1 MQTCAATLAAIAKP
15 KFFQRFALLSVC
27 GAVCVSAVPLNE
39 AFGAENLRLR
49 QGLSYD
55 SDTDKGFPIIADKI
69 DDVAVE
75 PGKAS
80 YIFFGAAGDL
90 NTSRQAKRVVD
101 LYKRYKTNNIKFIV
115 IDVDHPSPEAKR
127 LIKSYYQGYIPAQV
141 LLDKTGRTNWSHTGE
156 VAPGELSTRVEK
168 VI

>member
-1 MQTCAATLAAIAKP
+1 MKVSTVTAKSLLTLVLVLWTGSCVGNGAA
-15 KFFQRFALLSVC
+15 
-27 GAVCVSAVPLNE
+27 SA
-39 AFGAENLRLR
+39 AENLRLR
-49 QGLSYD
+49 EGLSYD

-69 DDVAVE
+69 EDMAIE
-75 PGKAS
+75 AGKAS

-101 LYKRYKTNNIKFIV
+101 LYKRYKASNIKFIV
-115 IDVDHPSPEAKR
+115 IDVDHASAEGKR

-141 LLDKTGRTNWSHTGE
+141 LLDKTGQTHWTHTGE
-156 VAPGELSTRVEK
+156 VAPGELSSKVEK

>member
-1 MQTCAATLAAIAKP
+1 MKVSTVTAKSLLTLGLFFLTASCFAIGAA
-15 KFFQRFALLSVC
+15 
-27 GAVCVSAVPLNE
+27 SA
-39 AFGAENLRLR
+39 AENLRLR
-49 QGLSYD
+49 EGLSYD
-55 SDTDKGFPIIADKI
+55 SDADKGFPIIADKI
-69 DDVAVE
+69 DDMALE

-101 LYKRYKTNNIKFIV
+101 LYKRYKASNLKFIV
-115 IDVDHPSPEAKR
+115 IDVDHASTEGKR

-141 LLDKTGRTNWSHTGE
+141 LLDKTGQIHWSHTGE
-156 VAPGELSTRVEK
+156 VAPGELSSKVEK